1 MRAND
6 TRLQRSAGALALV
19 LTFVLAQFAGALHL
33 ALERHEV
40 CADHGE
46 LIHVADAHRVADAHG
61 PAPADPVD
69 HVSVEG
75 AGEVGEHAHCDVLP
89 ATERRREVARAPGEL
104 ALAPPIVVE
113 RALNASS
120 RPHEAIPL
128 LLRAPALSPPV

>member
-1 MRAND
+1 MRANVK
-6 TRLQRSAGALALV
+6 RLQRSAGALALV

-46 LIHVADAHRVADAHG
+46 LIHGADAHRVADAHG

-89 ATERRREVARAPGEL
+89 ATERRREL